1 ETRNVAD
8 ELNGTAQRLKEITV
22 SNNDLSRDQM
32 ASIEETS
39 ATMEQMSSSTRAI
52 ADQARHQDKL
62 SDQNSTAIAN
72 LADLAKRI
80 ENLSREASEQGKRTM
95 DYARNGQSEL
105 SSTAEIIAGISERS
119 ARITEFVTVINDI
132 ADKTNL
138 LALNA
143 AIEAA
148 RAGEEGR
155 GFSVVADEVGKLAEL
170 SSQNAREIGAL
181 IRDSSSVTEDGVQSI
196 QRTLEAIE
204 GILKGIKDIAA
215 MNAEVYTLVQDQT
228 QSSSE
233 VNGQMQKIQMFARE
247 MRDATAEQLQGASEI
262 LSSVDSLSK
271 GSEEFMQG
279 SEKLVQ
285 EGQKLAD
292 LSDRLLKRLRTFE
305 SSES

>member
-1 ETRNVAD
+1 
-8 ELNGTAQRLKEITV
+8 
-22 SNNDLSRDQM
+22 
-32 ASIEETS
+32 
-39 ATMEQMSSSTRAI
+39 
-52 ADQARHQDKL
+52 
-62 SDQNSTAIAN
+62 
-72 LADLAKRI
+72 
-80 ENLSREASEQGKRTM
+80 
-95 DYARNGQSEL
+95 
-105 SSTAEIIAGISERS
+105 
-119 ARITEFVTVINDI
+119 
-132 ADKTNL
+132 
-138 LALNA
+138 
-143 AIEAA
+143 
-148 RAGEEGR
+148 
-155 GFSVVADEVGKLAEL
+155 
-170 SSQNAREIGAL
+170 GAL